1 MVPEETDYL
10 TRKMNIYW
18 DCKIYHIFYIHS
30 PKVKVTQ
37 SCPTLC
43 DPTNY
48 TVHGIL
54 QAGILERVAFPFS
67 RGPSQPRDRTQVSC
81 IVGEFF
87 TSWATRE
94 GKTHQILKYFCK
106 NDSVWFAVKIEGE
119 IKDIKWCYHLNLFN
133 KLSPSLPLID
143 TSSIHLIKE
152 STHNLT
158 TIIT

>member
-1 MVPEETDYL
+1 MMMRESVLHREDS
-10 TRKMNIYW
+10 
-18 DCKIYHIFYIHS
+18 H
-30 PKVKVTQ
+30 VKGLREKTESRSVESD
-37 SCPTLC
+37 SCNPMG
-43 DPTNY
+43 Y

-54 QAGILERVAFPFS
+54 QAGILEWVAVPFS
-67 RGPSQPRDRTQVSC
+67 RGSSQPRNGTRVSC

-94 GKTHQILKYFCK
+94 GKTHQILKYFSK
-106 NDSVWFAVKIEGE
+106 NDSVWSAVKIEGE
-119 IKDIKWCYHLNLFN
+119 IKDIKWCYHLNLFS